1 MVYTYIYTYNYTPYF
16 WPKPKPRVS
25 TAKLIP
31 PLLRPVRPVSDVT
44 MSGKYVYLPEDA
56 QETWPHGLGE
66 EEYEDQIYLDS
77 PNT

>member
-1 MVYTYIYTYNYTPYF
+1 MVYIYNYIPYF

-56 QETWPHGLGE
+56 QET
-66 EEYEDQIYLDS
+66 
-77 PNT
+77 